1 MVFVFAVQMVD
12 NLKCAFTSI
21 QTTILL
27 CIFRSSDRPWLIE
40 RFSCSFCDAD
50 PGTGFLMLS
59 LYIYMDTPVKFD
71 RCLLYYPLSVGN
83 FHDIMLISE
92 SQEMILGLD
101 P

>member
-59 LYIYMDTPVKFD
+59 LYIWIHQSSLIAVCYITL
-71 RCLLYYPLSVGN
+71 CYIGN